1 MRRISQIKILS
12 LVLAALFLA
21 PAQMGADGRN
31 GLKTVCIDAGH
42 GGHDPGCISADRK
55 TREKDLTLSI
65 AKKLAAEIRKKNPDV
80 KGVMTRETD
89 KYVTLNDRADIAN
102 KANADLFISIHINAA
117 SNKSASGFSVHCL
130 GQSSVQ
136 GRDLFSNNME
146 IVKRENSV
154 ILLEDDY
161 SSKYQGFDPNDPESF
176 IFFNLMQNAHLEQSL
191 QFADEVAQAMKKGPV
206 SKSRGISQ
214 DPFLVLWRT
223 AMPAVLIEC
232 GFMSNAGDLAN
243 MKTDANQTK
252 IAARIY
258 EAFASFKKKYDA
270 SLGAGSAPAA
280 AAQPS
285 ATTDQPAAGKE
296 EPKAETPAEPAVE
309 TENAPAGQYGTQVL
323 ASSRKMAADDP
334 FFKGY
339 KATAVWTGR
348 LYKYVIGTFG
358 TESEARVE
366 NQKIKKNFP
375 DGFLVKIEAEDTVRI
390 P

>member
-1 MRRISQIKILS
+1 MRRISQIKIL
-12 LVLAALFLA
+12 FLA
-21 PAQMGADGRN
+21 LLLLFSNPVRSAADGKD

-65 AKKLAAEIRKKNPDV
+65 AQKLAAEIRKGHPGV
-80 KGVMTRETD
+80 KVVMTRNTD

-130 GQSSVQ
+130 GQSSVK

-154 ILLEDDY
+154 ILLEEDY

-176 IFFNLMQNAHLEQSL
+176 IFFNLMQNAHLGQSL
-191 QFADEVAQAMKKGPV
+191 LFADDVANALKNGPV
-206 SKSRGISQ
+206 RKNRGISQ

-232 GFMSNAGDLAN
+232 GFMSNAGDLAA
-243 MKTDANQTK
+243 MKTEDNQKK
-252 IAARIY
+252 IAHQLY
-258 EAFASFKKKYDA
+258 NAFTSFKKKYDA
-270 SLGAGSAPAA
+270 SIGGESVQEVKTAPAA
-280 AAQPS
+280 TVTEKPETEKTEAP
-285 ATTDQPAAGKE
+285 
-296 EPKAETPAEPAVE
+296 AETEVS
-309 TENAPAGQYGTQVL
+309 GSYGVQVL
-323 ASSRKMAADDP
+323 ASGRKMKSNDP

-339 KATAVWTGR
+339 EAVAVWTGK
-348 LYKYVIGTFG
+348 LYKYVIGVTA
-358 TESEARVE
+358 SEKDARE
-366 NQKIKKNFP
+366 EAKKIKKIFP
-375 DGFLVKIEAEDTVRI
+375 DGFLVRIEADNTVRI

>member
-1 MRRISQIKILS
+1 MARISQIKIL
-12 LVLAALFLA
+12 FLA
-21 PAQMGADGRN
+21 LLILFPRTFPAYADGRS

-65 AKKLAAEIRKKNPDV
+65 ALKLAAEIRKGQPDV
-80 KGVMTRETD
+80 KVVMTRETD

-102 KANADLFISIHINAA
+102 KANSDLFISIHINAA

-130 GQSSVQ
+130 GQSSVK

-191 QFADEVAQAMKKGPV
+191 LFADDVANAVKNGPV
-206 SKSRGISQ
+206 RKSRGISQ

-232 GFMSNAGDLAN
+232 GFMSNASDLAN
-243 MKTDANQTK
+243 MKTDENQKK
-252 IAARIY
+252 IAHQLY
-258 EAFASFKKKYDA
+258 NAFVSFKKKYDA
-270 SLGAGSAPAA
+270 SIGGQAAATVAKTETVPASDPAPASSPEVAEVPVAGSF
-280 AAQPS
+280 
-285 ATTDQPAAGKE
+285 
-296 EPKAETPAEPAVE
+296 
-309 TENAPAGQYGTQVL
+309 GTQVL
-323 ASSRKMAADDP
+323 ASGRKMSTSDP
-334 FFKGY
+334 YFKGY
-339 KATAVWTGR
+339 EATAVWTGK
-348 LYKYVIGTFG
+348 LYKYVVGVKT
-358 TESEARVE
+358 TEAEARE
-366 NQKIKKNFP
+366 EAKKIKKIFP
-375 DGFLVKIEAEDTVRI
+375 DSFLVKIEENNTTRL
-390 P
+390 